1 MRYII
6 IDAASRPTVCET
18 GSSLCNGR
26 VYVGTVCLLFVRPS
40 VPSLDSSYGG
50 WRVCCRVPCGY
61 EISIDICGRRA
72 AGAGAQQQMR
82 VAGSVMLRK
91 KTQHKLVIFSYYHYS
106 CLCSFVLINF
116 MWLQSR
122 LFRMLL
128 CAFVAKRIS
137 RSIAFSLSGLYD
149 NQDCS

>member
-1 MRYII
+1 VRYII
-6 IDAASRPTVCET
+6 IDAASTVCET

-116 MWLQSR
+116 KWLQSR

-128 CAFVAKRIS
+128 CAFVAKRSS
-137 RSIAFSLSGLYD
+137 RSIAFSLPGLYD
-149 NQDCS
+149 HQDSS